1 MQGAIAGTENRVRVD
16 RRTFGW
22 RTVLFGFLKS
32 RRRDS
37 RRSQDGDAVFTDWH
51 HPWLFFLAIFT
62 MLFSSIDAFLTLQL
76 ISHGAYEANPFM
88 LSMMSQSTAV
98 FASTKMA
105 LTGFGILALVFLS
118 RARFMNRFPTGAF
131 LTVTF
136 SLYAC
141 LICYELVHWL
151 NHN

>member
-1 MQGAIAGTENRVRVD
+1 MQGAVAGEENRIIVD
-16 RRTFGW
+16 RRNFGW
-22 RTVLFGFLKS
+22 RTVFFGFLKS

-37 RRSQDGDAVFTDWH
+37 RRSQDGELVFTDWH
-51 HPWLFFLAIFT
+51 HPWLFFLAICT
-62 MLFSSIDAFLTLQL
+62 MLFSSLDAFLTLQL

-88 LSMMSQSTAV
+88 LSMMNHSTAT
-98 FASTKMA
+98 FAATKMA
-105 LTGFGILALVFLS
+105 LTGVGILTLVFLARS
-118 RARFMNRFPTGAF
+118 RFMNRIPTGAF

-151 NHN
+151 NFN